1 MAHSNIPR
9 PVLSGLFI
17 YMSITSLDG
26 NEFFERVKFLMTWER
41 RRWPRKGWAQKVT
54 CNHSCIYTP
63 RNADVLDRCR
73 SVSRRSLP

>member
-1 MAHSNIPR
+1 M
-9 PVLSGLFI
+9 LSGLFI

-54 CNHSCIYTP
+54 HTHTFMHMPTCALTVAYTVQ
-63 RNADVLDRCR
+63 R
-73 SVSRRSLP
+73 